1 MRATLL
7 TLKHPAQRLRLRTEA
22 LALWQ
27 LAWPILVGQLAVMAM
42 AVVDV
47 AMAGHASAQDLA
59 GVSLGVSIWNLL
71 MLGLMGLMMSINPT
85 VAHLVG
91 AGQLDRIAAVVQQ
104 ALWQALIAG
113 AVALGLAQWAA
124 LLFAHMAIESR
135 VAQLAHAFV
144 SLSSWSL
151 PAFALYRVLHGYST
165 SLNQT
170 KPLMVIALGA
180 LGLNIAVN
188 SLLVFGLWGA
198 PRLGGLGCAWATLAT
213 VSFNLLALVLWMRLS
228 PAYRASWPLTN
239 WRAPDWA
246 QILALFSLGWPIG
259 LTYLAESSA
268 FSLIALLIAE
278 WGSVE
283 VAAHQIVLNITSV
296 VFMLPLS
303 LGLALLTRVGQS
315 VGAGERVRA
324 RFQAW
329 LGLGV
334 GWMLAGLTALLI
346 ASTSAQLG
354 HFYTQDAHVVAR
366 CASLL
371 MLAAAFQLS
380 DATQVIA
387 SCATRGYKV
396 TRPPMLIHLAAFG
409 LVALPLGVWLGLR
422 PAWLPATP
430 WPALGA
436 QGFWAALVVGL
447 TLAALGQ
454 LILMRQVARR

>member
-7 TLKHPAQRLRLRTEA
+7 TLKHPAQRQRLRTEG

-27 LAWPILVGQLAVMAM
+27 LAWPILVGQLAIMAM
-42 AVVDV
+42 SVVDV

-91 AGQLDRIAAVVQQ
+91 AAQTERIAPVVQQ
-104 ALWQALIAG
+104 ALWQAGLAG
-113 AVALGLAQWAA
+113 CVALGLAQWGA
-124 LLFAHMAIESR
+124 LLFAHMRIEPQ
-135 VAQLAHAFV
+135 VAQLARDFV
-144 SLSSWSL
+144 GVTSWGF

-180 LGLNIAVN
+180 LGVNIAIN
-188 SLLVFGLWGA
+188 SLLVFGLGGM

-213 VSFNLLALVLWMRLS
+213 VSFNLLALLVWMRLS
-228 PAYRASWPLTN
+228 PAYRATWPLAH
-239 WRAPDWA
+239 WRGPDWV
-246 QILALFSLGWPIG
+246 QIRALFSLGWPIG
-259 LTYLAESSA
+259 LTYLAETSA
-268 FSLIALLIAE
+268 FNLIALLIAE
-278 WGSVE
+278 RGAIE
-283 VAAHQIVLNITSV
+283 LAAHQIVLNITSV

-324 RFQAW
+324 RLQAW
-329 LGLGV
+329 LGLAV
-334 GWMLAGLTALLI
+334 GWLLACLTALLI
-346 ASTSAQLG
+346 ASTSTQLG
-354 HFYTQDAHVVAR
+354 RLYTHDAEVVAR
-366 CASLL
+366 CATLL

-387 SCATRGYKV
+387 SCAIRGYKV
-396 TRPPMLIHLAAFG
+396 TRPPMLIHLTAFG
-409 LVALPLGVWLGLR
+409 LVALPLGVWWGLR
-422 PAWLPATP
+422 PTWLPASP

-447 TLAALGQ
+447 TLAALG
-454 LILMRQVARR
+454 LLLLLRRVARR